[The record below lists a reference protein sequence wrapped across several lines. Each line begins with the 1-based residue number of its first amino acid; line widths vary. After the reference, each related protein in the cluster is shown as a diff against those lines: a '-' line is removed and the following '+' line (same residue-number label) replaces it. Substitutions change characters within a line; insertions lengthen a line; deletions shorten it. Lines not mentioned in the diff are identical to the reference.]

1 MKTSTEELL
10 AFVTV
15 VNTGSFTAAADQLG
29 QTVSGISRSMSRLEE
44 KLATTLLHRTTRR
57 LALTEEGEL
66 FLAQARQILAAIED
80 AEEQILLRRQRPG
93 GTLRINAASPYMRH
107 VLLPVIGAFRAR
119 YPEIRLVLNT
129 SEDLIDLIEQRT
141 DLAFRIGT
149 LSDSSLHARSLGQ
162 YRLRIL
168 AAPAYLEK
176 YGWPLQASDLPHHQL
191 IGFSQPESLND
202 WPLQHD
208 VQQSYRIQPALT
220 ASNGEIVRELALAGE
235 GIACL
240 ADFMTGEDRRS
251 GRLVQVLEPVTREFF
266 QPVNAVYYRHTEL
279 SARIRVFLDFLSH
292 SLAVNEDKLAPAR

>member
-1 MKTSTEELL
+1 
-10 AFVTV
+10 
-15 VNTGSFTAAADQLG
+15 
-29 QTVSGISRSMSRLEE
+29 
-44 KLATTLLHRTTRR
+44 
-57 LALTEEGEL
+57 
-66 FLAQARQILAAIED
+66 
-80 AEEQILLRRQRPG
+80 
-93 GTLRINAASPYMRH
+93 MRH